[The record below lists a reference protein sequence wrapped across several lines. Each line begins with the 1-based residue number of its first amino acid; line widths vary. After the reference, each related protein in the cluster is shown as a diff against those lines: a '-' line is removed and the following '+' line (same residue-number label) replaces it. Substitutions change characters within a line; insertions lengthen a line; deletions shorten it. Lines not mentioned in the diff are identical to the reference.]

1 MWENIKNKTLQI
13 LGGLVAILAFLFMIE
28 RGKRKSAEAIADN
41 KEMLDKLNEID
52 AKKAKVDGQ
61 IQSEEEKRKEIQKE
75 TDNEKNNTPGNSD
88 FFNGRK

>member
-1 MWENIKNKTLQI
+1 MLENIKNKALAI

-28 RGKRKSAEAIADN
+28 KNKRKSAEAVADN

-52 AKKAKVDGQ
+52 VKKAKTDGQ
-61 IQSEEEKRKEIQKE
+61 IESEEAKREEIKKE
-75 TDNEKNNTPGNSD
+75 TDEKKNSTDGNDD